1 VASPANNHHPSDE
14 DFMRLALAQGEKAFR
29 IGEVPVGAVAVCEG
43 NVIAQAFNCC
53 ETLNDP
59 TNHAEMSVIRQASAV
74 LGRWRLTGVTIY
86 VTLEP
91 CVMCAGAM
99 VNARIERLVFGAF
112 DSKAGG
118 VSSLYDICRD
128 VRLNHQVEVRSGVL
142 QAEAAA
148 LLKDF
153 FRQLREMRQK

>member
-1 VASPANNHHPSDE
+1 MLNHDNTSEFADE
-14 DFMRLALAQGEKAFR
+14 DYMRLALAQGEKAFR
-29 IGEVPVGAVAVCEG
+29 LGEVPVGAVAVCDG
-43 NVIAQAFNCC
+43 KIIAQAFNCR

-74 LGRWRLTGVTIY
+74 LGRWRLTGVTLY

-99 VNARIERLVFGAF
+99 VNARIDRLVFGAF
-112 DSKAGG
+112 DPKAGG

-128 VRLNHQVEVRSGVL
+128 VRLNHQIEVRSGIL
-142 QAEAAA
+142 QEEAAG

-153 FRQLREMRQK
+153 FSQLREMRQK